1 MIKRKAE
8 GLRVTF
14 RGGGCS
20 FNFATLR
27 GREEKRKLFAGLLTY
42 VLPIGR
48 SIGRKRPMI
57 TELANSAREKR
68 WNEVQ
73 TGARKRR
80 PNEGSAKRN
89 NRRLFRERKIEITRE
104 LASRRLISYR
114 RGWKL
119 GWKNHWLPL
128 RKGTAERSAVPA
140 EVG

>member
-1 MIKRKAE
+1 
-8 GLRVTF
+8 
-14 RGGGCS
+14 
-20 FNFATLR
+20 
-27 GREEKRKLFAGLLTY
+27 
-42 VLPIGR
+42 
-48 SIGRKRPMI
+48 MI
-57 TELANSAREKR
+57 TELANSAREER

-128 RKGTAERSAVPA
+128 RKETAERSAVPA